1 MDELVT
7 RILLNVS
14 HEHVLDICNVILLVL
29 ILLVADAF
37 LRIIAEVFQ
46 YNKDHNRKNTTKTF
60 ITTLIWYGWGQ
71 GDYIDANTGKIKRY
85 LMSEKLRSSML

>member
-46 YNKDHNRKNTTKTF
+46 Y
-60 ITTLIWYGWGQ
+60 ITERTRLKPLSRRLYGMAGGKEIISTLIP
-71 GDYIDANTGKIKRY
+71 ARLSAT
-85 LMSEKLRSSML
+85 L